1 MPSFD
6 NKKQIRIVITL
17 GTGKFGSSNN
27 NQIILQ
33 GFRTVV
39 DIDKAGGMT
48 MSTLKARVYGVR
60 QQDMNSVTTL
70 QWKPGTLMPNT
81 VEVYAID
88 GLAETL
94 VFAGNIV
101 NAWADYQS
109 MPEVFLHIQARAG
122 FFNQLRPVPPRSFK
136 GGVDVP
142 SVMAQIAR
150 DLGYTF
156 ENNGVTTQLVDVY
169 LPNTG
174 LEQAKDLARAA
185 GCDLYL
191 DDKILAIT
199 PPNVPRKLGATA
211 PPVDNSAEIARLKA
225 AAEAKTNEAVELL
238 KLSGAAKQAG
248 NITAAIDYNNRAGV
262 ALGQS
267 DALLV
272 QADGLTSAQLTSTRG
287 IVPRIAADSGLIG
300 YPTFDGVGVN
310 FRTLF
315 NPSVVFGGSIL
326 LVTDVQ
332 QAAGEWVVTS
342 VAHHLESEKPGGAWF
357 STIRGNANGLAVTS
371 R

>member
-6 NKKQIRIVITL
+6 NKKQLRFVITL

-27 NQIILQ
+27 DTITLQ
-33 GFRTVV
+33 GFRATA
-39 DIDKAGGMT
+39 DIDKAGGM
-48 MSTLKARVYGVR
+48 MMGTLRAKIYGVK

-70 QWKPGTLMPNT
+70 QWKPGTLIPNT

-88 GLAETL
+88 GAAETL

-109 MPEVFLHIQARAG
+109 MPDVFLHIQAQSA
-122 FFNQLRPVPPRSFK
+122 FFNALKAIPPRSFK
-136 GGVDVP
+136 GGVDVA

-174 LEQAKDLARAA
+174 MEQAKDLARAA

-199 PPNVPRKLGATA
+199 PPNVPRKVIIPLISPA
-211 PPVDNSAEIARLKA
+211 
-225 AAEAKTNEAVELL
+225 
-238 KLSGAAKQAG
+238 
-248 NITAAIDYNNRAGV
+248 
-262 ALGQS
+262 
-267 DALLV
+267 
-272 QADGLTSAQLTSTRG
+272 
-287 IVPRIAADSGLIG
+287 SGLVG

-310 FRTLF
+310 FQTLF
-315 NPSVVFGGSIL
+315 NPAITFGGSIKL
-326 LVTDVQ
+326 ETDVQ

-342 VAHHLESEKPGGAWF
+342 VGHRLESEKPGGAWF
-357 STIRGNANGLAVTS
+357 SNVRGNANGLAVVG

>member
-6 NKKQIRIVITL
+6 NKKQLRFVITL

-27 NQIILQ
+27 DTITLQ
-33 GFRTVV
+33 GFRATA
-39 DIDKAGGMT
+39 DIDKAGGM
-48 MSTLKARVYGVR
+48 MMGTLRAKIYGVK
-60 QQDMNSVTTL
+60 QADMNSVTTL
-70 QWKPGTLMPNT
+70 QWKPGSRIANT
-81 VEVYAID
+81 VEVFAID
-88 GLAETL
+88 GAVETL

-101 NAWADYQS
+101 NAWADYQG
-109 MPEVFLHIQARAG
+109 MPDVFLHIQAQSA
-122 FFNQLRPVPPRSFK
+122 FFNTLKAVPPRSFK
-136 GGVDVP
+136 GRVDVAT
-142 SVMAQIAR
+142 VMGQIAR

-174 LEQAKDLARAA
+174 MEQAKDLARAA

-199 PPNVPRKLGATA
+199 PPNVPRKVIIPLISPA
-211 PPVDNSAEIARLKA
+211 
-225 AAEAKTNEAVELL
+225 
-238 KLSGAAKQAG
+238 
-248 NITAAIDYNNRAGV
+248 
-262 ALGQS
+262 
-267 DALLV
+267 
-272 QADGLTSAQLTSTRG
+272 
-287 IVPRIAADSGLIG
+287 SGLVG

-310 FRTLF
+310 FQTLF
-315 NPSVVFGGSIL
+315 NPAITFGGSVK

-342 VAHHLESEKPGGAWF
+342 VGHRLESEKPGGAWF
-357 STIRGNANGLAVTS
+357 SNVRGNANGLAVVG

>member
-6 NKKQIRIVITL
+6 NKKQLRFVITL

-27 NQIILQ
+27 DTITLQ
-33 GFRTVV
+33 GFRATA
-39 DIDKAGGMT
+39 DIDKAGGM
-48 MSTLKARVYGVR
+48 MMGTLRAKIYGVK
-60 QQDMNSVTTL
+60 QADMNSVTTL
-70 QWKPGTLMPNT
+70 QWKPGTLIPNT
-81 VEVYAID
+81 VEVFAID
-88 GLAETL
+88 GTAETL

-109 MPEVFLHIQARAG
+109 MPDVFLHIQAQAA
-122 FFNQLRPVPPRSFK
+122 FFNALKAIPPRSFK
-136 GGVDVP
+136 GGVDVA

-174 LEQAKDLARAA
+174 MEQAKDLARAA

-199 PPNVPRKLGATA
+199 PPNVPRKVIIPLISPA
-211 PPVDNSAEIARLKA
+211 
-225 AAEAKTNEAVELL
+225 
-238 KLSGAAKQAG
+238 
-248 NITAAIDYNNRAGV
+248 
-262 ALGQS
+262 
-267 DALLV
+267 
-272 QADGLTSAQLTSTRG
+272 
-287 IVPRIAADSGLIG
+287 SGLVG

-310 FRTLF
+310 FQTLF
-315 NPSVVFGGSIL
+315 NPAVTFGGSIKL
-326 LVTDVQ
+326 ETDVQ

-342 VAHHLESEKPGGAWF
+342 VAHRLESEKPGGAWF
-357 STIRGNANGLAVTS
+357 SSIRGNANGLAVVG